1 MAVETIV
8 LRAHIISLGPM
19 GIKKA
24 TNPELA
30 AQSLNRMLEAVGTG
44 IRTQVNVEFLELK
57 WDPFADKFYLD
68 FATGKTSDIVTL
80 RETAGLAE
88 GGFIVS
94 VDIT

>member
-1 MAVETIV
+1 M
-8 LRAHIISLGPM
+8 
-19 GIKKA
+19 
-24 TNPELA
+24 
-30 AQSLNRMLEAVGTG
+30 
-44 IRTQVNVEFLELK
+44 NVEFLELK

-94 VDIT
+94 MDIT